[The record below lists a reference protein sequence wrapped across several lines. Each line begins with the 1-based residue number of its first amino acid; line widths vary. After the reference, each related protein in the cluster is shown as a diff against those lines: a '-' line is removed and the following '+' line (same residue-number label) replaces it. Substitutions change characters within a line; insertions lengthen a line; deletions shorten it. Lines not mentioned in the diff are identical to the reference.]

1 MPLNVII
8 DLPADVEDRLR
19 RESRSL
25 DADVKQAYVV
35 ELFRQGRLSHYELS
49 RSLGLDRFETDE
61 FLVRQQI
68 WEQSLT
74 REDLEAD
81 RQTLERVMGQ
91 GG

>member
-8 DLPADVEDRLR
+8 DLPTDVEDRLR
-19 RESRSL
+19 RETGSL
-25 DADVKQAYVV
+25 DEDVKEAFVL

-49 RSLGLDRFETDE
+49 QSLGLDRFETDG
-61 FLVRQQI
+61 FLLRHKV

-74 REDLEAD
+74 MEDLEAD
-81 RQTLERVMGQ
+81 RETLGRVMGQ